1 MNEIEAYIR
10 QSAAQHGID
19 PDVAVRVAMSEG
31 GLHDPVR
38 QSDYRKGSTRE
49 PSYGP
54 FQLLIGGPGTG
65 YGGGLGNRALAAGI
79 DPRDPNQWQQAV
91 DFALAEAGKRGWGQW
106 YGAARTGIGNYQGI
120 GEHTGGPAPAVQ
132 PVASAVQHPPNPTVG
147 TGGYTAPT
155 ANTTPVQPPTAV
167 AQEGG
172 QPWAKAISGPGDAAS
187 DMFKAPVVGQGGK
200 IPQLPAL
207 AAAPLPAIPMIEESV
222 VDQNRRNQLAALM
235 QKYWIS

>member
-1 MNEIEAYIR
+1 MNEIETYIR
-10 QSAAQHGID
+10 QSAMQHGID

-31 GLHDPVR
+31 GLNDPVR

-79 DPRDPNQWQQAV
+79 DPRNPEHWQKAI

-120 GEHTGGPAPAVQ
+120 GEHPAGGAPT
-132 PVASAVQHPPNPTVG
+132 PTPTVQHPNNPTVG
-147 TGGYTAPT
+147 TGGYTAPG
-155 ANTTPVQPPTAV
+155 ANVTPVTPPAAAAPPDTSTN
-167 AQEGG
+167 Q
-172 QPWAKAISGPGDAAS
+172 WAKSVAGMGDAAGA
-187 DMFKAPVVGQGGK
+187 MFQAPVMGQGGR
-200 IPQLPAL
+200 IPQLPAM
-207 AAAPLPAIPMIEESV
+207 APAQAGAMPMIEESL
-222 VDQNRRNQLAALM
+222 VDQNRRNQLAQLM
-235 QKYWIS
+235 QQYWI